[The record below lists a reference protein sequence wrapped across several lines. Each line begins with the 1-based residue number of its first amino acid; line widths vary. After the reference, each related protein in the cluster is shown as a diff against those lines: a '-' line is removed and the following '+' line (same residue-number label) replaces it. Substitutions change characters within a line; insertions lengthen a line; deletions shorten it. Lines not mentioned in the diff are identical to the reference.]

1 MNHLLEI
8 ILLSAAP
15 ISELRGGIPL
25 ALVYGLTPIS
35 AFLLCTLVNIAIV
48 PVIFI
53 FLETLNKLF
62 LKIPVYARF
71 FHHFVERARQKV
83 HKQIEKYGYVGLA
96 IFVAIPLPLTG
107 VYTGT
112 LGSWAL
118 GMEKKKAFVSI
129 AIGAIIAGI
138 IVTLVAYYGIYLFD
152 IFLKNPV

>member
-1 MNHLLEI
+1 MNNILEI

-25 ALVYGLTPIS
+25 ALIYGFNPIA
-35 AFLLCTLVNIAIV
+35 AFLLCTLVNIAII

-62 LKIPVYARF
+62 LKIPVYSKF
-71 FHHFVERARQKV
+71 FHHFVERARHKIHKKV
-83 HKQIEKYGYVGLA
+83 EKYGYVGLML
-96 IFVAIPLPLTG
+96 FVAIPLPITG

-118 GMEKKKAFVSI
+118 GMDRKKSFAYI
-129 AIGAIIAGI
+129 ALGAIIAGI
-138 IVTLVAYYGIYLFD
+138 IVTLVAYYGFYLFD
-152 IFLKNPV
+152 IFIKSP